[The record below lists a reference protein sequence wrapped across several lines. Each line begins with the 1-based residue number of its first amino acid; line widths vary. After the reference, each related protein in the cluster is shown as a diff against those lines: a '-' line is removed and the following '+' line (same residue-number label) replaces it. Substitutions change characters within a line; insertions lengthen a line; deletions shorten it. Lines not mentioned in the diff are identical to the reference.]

1 MENIPTNLRELEELH
16 KKTAVSDDD
25 LKTSEYPKIKL
36 SQLIKT
42 VIDTKALA
50 MYPNSTALARDKL
63 YNHLTY
69 LENQLVELKDVNVE
83 LERGWW
89 KE

>member
-1 MENIPTNLRELEELH
+1 MENIPTNIRELEEMH
-16 KKTAVSDDD
+16 EKTAVNDDD
-25 LKTSEYPKIKL
+25 LKTPEYPKIKL

-50 MYPNSTALARDKL
+50 MHPQSTPLARDKL

-69 LENQLVELKDVNVE
+69 LESQLVELKDVNVE
-83 LERGWW
+83 LDRDWW
-89 KE
+89 EE

>member
-1 MENIPTNLRELEELH
+1 MIDIPTNIRELEELH
-16 KKTAVSDDD
+16 KTKASNDD
-25 LKTSEYPKIKL
+25 LKTPEYPKIKL

-50 MYPNSTALARDKL
+50 IYPNSTGLARDKL

-69 LENQLVELKDVNVE
+69 LESQLIELKDVNVE
-83 LERGWW
+83 LERDWW
-89 KE
+89 EE